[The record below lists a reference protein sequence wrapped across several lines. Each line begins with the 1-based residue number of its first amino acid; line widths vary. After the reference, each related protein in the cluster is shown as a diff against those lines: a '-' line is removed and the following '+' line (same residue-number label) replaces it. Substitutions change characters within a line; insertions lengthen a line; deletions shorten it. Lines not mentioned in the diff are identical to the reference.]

1 MKKNLFILCVGIAGF
16 VACKDKKTETA
27 TATETATKTE
37 TLAGD
42 PSKDSAAIRTVII
55 DFYNWYNKEYK
66 KLMGY
71 NLYSSIKKKEMP
83 PYKINW
89 DEVDKLQSFIRST
102 VPQLGEEFLK
112 NQRIMLQQA
121 DSAFKVDVEDEI
133 PYGFDYDWYTSSQE
147 EPSYLLNGINKS
159 GKWIITVKGEEASV
173 EIGAPD
179 DKDYLA
185 GSLLLYVGMKK
196 ENGQWKIARIG
207 GNE

>member
-1 MKKNLFILCVGIAGF
+1 MKQAIIFISFITIVAGCNNNKEKNE
-16 VACKDKKTETA
+16 KDPITDVSTTA
-27 TATETATKTE
+27 VTP
-37 TLAGD
+37 D
-42 PSKDSAAIRTVII
+42 PAKDSAAIRAVIL
-55 DFYNWYNKEYK
+55 DFYNWYTKEYK
-66 KLMGY
+66 QLMGY
-71 NLYSSIKKKEMP
+71 NLYSGLKKQDAP

-89 DEVDKLQSFIRST
+89 EEVKKYQQFIRSNI
-102 VPQLGEEFLK
+102 PQLGEEFLK
-112 NQRIMLQQA
+112 NQEKMLQQA
-121 DSAFKVDVEDEI
+121 DSVFKVDTEDDI

-147 EPSYLLNGINKS
+147 DPSYLLDGINKS
-159 GKWIITVKGEEASV
+159 GKWIINVKGEEASV

>member
-37 TLAGD
+37 TLAAD

-55 DFYNWYNKEYK
+55 DFYNWYSKEYK

-133 PYGFDYDWYTSSQE
+133 PYGFDYDWYTNSQE
-147 EPSYLLNGINKS
+147 DAQYTVDEINKA
-159 GKWIITVKGEEASV
+159 KQWIIAVNGDDAIVDIKGTYTDNGEQKSSTVLK
-173 EIGAPD
+173 
-179 DKDYLA
+179 LA
-185 GSLLLYVGMKK
+185 MKK
-196 ENGQWKIARIG
+196 ENGNWKIAKIG
-207 GNE
+207 ME